1 MLERYRVV
9 DLTDERGNLAAFILA
24 GLGAD
29 VVLVEP
35 PGGSAGRR
43 RGPFAGDQAD
53 PERSLTFW
61 GWNRGK
67 RSVVLDVDDAAGA
80 AALQRLCAEADVVIE
95 CGALTVDLAALRA
108 ADPALVTVSISPF
121 GSSGPKSGWPATD
134 LTVNAAGCQ
143 LAITGDED
151 RPPVRTAVPQA
162 FLHAAAD
169 AAVGALLA
177 LTERAASGHGQHV
190 EVSAQRS
197 MLQATQSYALA
208 VPLGGSEAKRM
219 SGGVKTGGLDVQLLW
234 PCKDGYASVTF
245 LFGASIGPF
254 TRRLMT
260 WIHEEGFCDE
270 ATRDK
275 DWLDYANQ
283 LYDGREPLEE
293 YDRLKRIVGEFCA
306 TKTKAELLEAACAR
320 SLLIAPVA
328 TPGDVV
334 DSPQFAAREYFDRVD
349 DELLSAEPVTAP
361 GPWVR
366 SSLVAPVRLG
376 RAPRLGEHSAEL
388 LPGGR
393 PGRRPVA
400 AEGGGRRRPLDG
412 VKVLDLTWAMAGPAT
427 TRMMADFGACV
438 VRIETSNHLDVAR
451 TIGPFVKDTPGNDA
465 SGLLFNMTTGKRSIS
480 VDLSQPLG
488 SEVLD
493 DLVRWSDVVIE
504 SFSPRG
510 RAALGLDYERL
521 AELRPGLV
529 MMSSCLF
536 GQSGPLER
544 YAGFG
549 TMGASLGGFFH
560 LTGWPDRPPC
570 GPFGAYSDY
579 PSPRFA
585 LCALLAALDHRRR
598 TGEGQYLDFAQAE
611 ACVHFLAPAIL
622 DQVVNRREMTRQGN
636 ADAMMVPHGVYR
648 SAGDDAWVAIA
659 CRDDED
665 WRALA
670 ALLDRADLATLSLAE
685 RRARAAE
692 LDELVGRWTAGR
704 SPDDAADLAISAGV
718 PAHAVQ
724 NSGECY
730 ADPQLE
736 HLGHWVTL
744 PHTEHGTI
752 IVEGSRV
759 ALSATPADVSGIP
772 PSLGQDTME
781 VLTEYLGYDD
791 ERLGD
796 LFAAGALD

>member
-1 MLERYRVV
+1 M
-9 DLTDERGNLAAFILA
+9 
-24 GLGAD
+24 
-29 VVLVEP
+29 
-35 PGGSAGRR
+35 
-43 RGPFAGDQAD
+43 
-53 PERSLTFW
+53 
-61 GWNRGK
+61 
-67 RSVVLDVDDAAGA
+67 
-80 AALQRLCAEADVVIE
+80 
-95 CGALTVDLAALRA
+95 
-108 ADPALVTVSISPF
+108 
-121 GSSGPKSGWPATD
+121 
-134 LTVNAAGCQ
+134 
-143 LAITGDED
+143 
-151 RPPVRTAVPQA
+151 
-162 FLHAAAD
+162 
-169 AAVGALLA
+169 
-177 LTERAASGHGQHV
+177 
-190 EVSAQRS
+190 
-197 MLQATQSYALA
+197 
-208 VPLGGSEAKRM
+208 
-219 SGGVKTGGLDVQLLW
+219 
-234 PCKDGYASVTF
+234 
-245 LFGASIGPF
+245 
-254 TRRLMT
+254 
-260 WIHEEGFCDE
+260 
-270 ATRDK
+270 
-275 DWLDYANQ
+275 
-283 LYDGREPLEE
+283 
-293 YDRLKRIVGEFCA
+293 
-306 TKTKAELLEAACAR
+306 
-320 SLLIAPVA
+320 
-328 TPGDVV
+328 
-334 DSPQFAAREYFDRVD
+334 
-349 DELLSAEPVTAP
+349 
-361 GPWVR
+361 R

-376 RAPRLGEHSAEL
+376 RAPRLGEHGAEL
-388 LPGGR
+388 LRNGR
-393 PGRRPVA
+393 PDRRP
-400 AEGGGRRRPLDG
+400 AEEGDGSRRRPLDG

-451 TIGPFVKDTPGNDA
+451 TIGPFVNDTPGNDA
-465 SGLLFNMTTGKRSIS
+465 SGLLFNMTTGKQSIS

-488 SEVLD
+488 REVLD

-598 TGEGQYLDFAQAE
+598 TGEGQYFDFAQAE

-636 ADAMMVPHGVYR
+636 ADPMMVPHGVYR

-685 RRARAAE
+685 RQARSAD
-692 LDELVGRWTAGR
+692 LDGIVGRWTAGR
-704 SPDDAADLAISAGV
+704 SSDDAAHLAISAGV

-759 ALSATPADVSGIP
+759 ALSETPADVSGIP
-772 PSLGQDTME
+772 PSLGQDTID

-791 ERLGD
+791 DRLGD